1 MNKLREIRKE
11 NHLHL
16 KDIANFLDVSTAT
29 VCMYEN
35 GSRDM
40 STNTLIALSKYL
52 NVSTDYLLGISP
64 LKNPNKVVNLGRLR
78 ELRLE
83 KKLLQSDVAKVI
95 GKTDRMVGFYE
106 TGVRDPSTETLSLLA
121 DFFGVSTD
129 YLLGKSD
136 IRNPEELKNVQF
148 ANSGGLD
155 VEGLDDD
162 ELAELQKQIDYMKWK
177 KENGKTGDK
186 K

>member
-1 MNKLREIRKE
+1 MRLDSEVFMN
-11 NHLHL
+11 
-16 KDIANFLDVSTAT
+16 
-29 VCMYEN
+29 
-35 GSRDM
+35 
-40 STNTLIALSKYL
+40 
-52 NVSTDYLLGISP
+52 
-64 LKNPNKVVNLGRLR
+64 RLR

-155 VEGLDDD
+155 AEGLDDD